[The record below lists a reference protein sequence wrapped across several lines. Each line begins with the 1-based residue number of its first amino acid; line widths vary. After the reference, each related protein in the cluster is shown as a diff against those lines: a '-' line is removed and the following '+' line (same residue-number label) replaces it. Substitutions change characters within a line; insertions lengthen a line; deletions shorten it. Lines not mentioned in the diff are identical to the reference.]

1 MSLPLAALR
10 GEREIELK
18 VAALRGAGSSGI
30 LLESPLLRGPGLAQ
44 PSRSDCIF
52 PQCQGSSDRD
62 SRRQAHLRN
71 SFASQLIM
79 GGLCY
84 GGLPDQSFLI
94 PSVPSSVCPGYK
106 GCLSVSTTAASCFGG
121 PVDLCAAL
129 SQAMQ

>member
-18 VAALRGAGSSGI
+18 VAALRGAGS
-30 LLESPLLRGPGLAQ
+30 LASSWKVPCCEAQ
-44 PSRSDCIF
+44 GWHRSDCIF

-84 GGLPDQSFLI
+84 GGLPDQSFPI

-129 SQAMQ
+129 FQAMQ